1 MTKPSPTLE
10 ALFQKVR
17 ALPDERLRIA
27 VEALEDI
34 TNAPL
39 ELSDEE
45 LSVLRPAMERA
56 CQGDFASDTEVS
68 DLLDKPWQ

>member
-1 MTKPSPTLE
+1 MTKTSPTLE
-10 ALFQKVR
+10 ALFEKVR

-27 VEALEDI
+27 VETLEDI

-45 LSVLRPAMERA
+45 LYVLRPALERA
-56 CQGDFASDTEVS
+56 RRGDFASDTEVAQ
-68 DLLDKPWQ
+68 LLDKPWA